1 MTQPRP
7 DAGPA
12 DGALEPVQPAS
23 TSALEPPPPGGRGAS
38 SDPAPIEA
46 AGALPAVPGHPPVT
60 TPVPIPAT
68 WVGVLPGVQLAQR
81 PHRRGDTFGWP
92 ANAAPSKPEG
102 EVDTRPSI
110 ARGGIA

>member
-7 DAGPA
+7 D
-12 DGALEPVQPAS
+12 DGVLEPVEPQS
-23 TSALEPPPPGGRGAS
+23 SISLEPPPPGGHSAAAAI
-38 SDPAPIEA
+38 PA

-60 TPVPIPAT
+60 TPVPIPAGR
-68 WVGVLPGVQLAQR
+68 VGVLPGVQLAQR
-81 PHRRGDTFGWP
+81 PRRRGDTFGWP

-102 EVDTRPSI
+102 EVDTRPNI

>member
-7 DAGPA
+7 D
-12 DGALEPVQPAS
+12 DGALEPVQPP
-23 TSALEPPPPGGRGAS
+23 SATTLEPPPPGGR
-38 SDPAPIEA
+38 SDHPPIAA

-60 TPVPIPAT
+60 TPVPIPAARI
-68 WVGVLPGVQLAQR
+68 GVLPGVQLAQR
-81 PHRRGDTFGWP
+81 PRRRGDTFGWP

-102 EVDTRPSI
+102 EVDTRPTI

>member
-7 DAGPA
+7 D

-23 TSALEPPPPGGRGAS
+23 STGLEPPPPGGR
-38 SDPAPIEA
+38 SDDLPIPA

-60 TPVPIPAT
+60 TPVPIPAGQI
-68 WVGVLPGVQLAQR
+68 GVLPGVQLAQR
-81 PHRRGDTFGWP
+81 PRRRGDTFGWP

-102 EVDTRPSI
+102 EVDTRPII